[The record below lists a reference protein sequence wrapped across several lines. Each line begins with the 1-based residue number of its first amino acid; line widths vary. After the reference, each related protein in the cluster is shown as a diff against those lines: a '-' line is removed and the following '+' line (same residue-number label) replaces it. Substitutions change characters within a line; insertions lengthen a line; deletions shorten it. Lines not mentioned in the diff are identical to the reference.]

1 MLDVVDVN
9 VGADCCEEEKEN
21 VWGFFPEGYRLEE
34 ILLEVNG
41 SEWRRSMEG
50 KWRINNDGRGEE

>member
-1 MLDVVDVN
+1 MLLMLMLELTVVKKKGKMFGVLY
-9 VGADCCEEEKEN
+9 
-21 VWGFFPEGYRLEE
+21 PEGYRLEE